1 MKAILLISVLIGSA
15 AIADTTYH
23 AEKQLLPIKETAVIK
38 LTVPFYKCRET
49 KIGKNGSPVVKP
61 GTDNTFHLAIGKP
74 IENQIELYDT
84 GKKVWR
90 CEQVE
95 YNLEKMKISRIK

>member
-1 MKAILLISVLIGSA
+1 MKFLLLSLLVGSA

-23 AEKQLLPIKETAVIK
+23 AEKQQGTIKIGDALK
-38 LTVPFYKCRET
+38 LKKPFFKCRESVL
-49 KIGKNGSPVVKP
+49 GKNGSPVVKP
-61 GTDNTFHLAIGKP
+61 GTDNSFHSAVGTP
-74 IENQIELYDT
+74 IENAADLFVAGT
-84 GKKVWR
+84 KVWK